1 MSIFTIIAS
10 LFVSHHAEVKPII
23 VSDGMVL
30 TGGFEA
36 IYIPE
41 GAEAPFVAIPVDDRI
56 FL

>member
-41 GAEAPFVAIPVDDRI
+41 GAEAPFVAIPADEHV